1 MTFLQLVTLGRL
13 ELKRDGATIAS
24 SDQAALFA
32 YTSKAGSYSVTHT
45 AGDA

>member
-1 MTFLQLVTLGRL
+1 MTFLQLPRYGRL

-32 YTSKAGSYSVTHT
+32 LSLKAGFT
-45 AGDA
+45 A